1 MSEPVTDERTWEDEE
16 TLQEEPEPIVRRP
29 RRRLLTPATA
39 LLFALL
45 LGAGGFI
52 AGVQVEKGE
61 VSNSASSRGAGRL
74 AGLLG
79 AAGGS
84 AAASGTAGAR
94 GSVAG
99 GGGGAGGRGFAAAGG
114 AGATIGQVEYVS
126 GADLYVTNL
135 EGNTVKVLTDG
146 AQITKQVNSTV
157 KGVHPGDTVI
167 VQGAT
172 HSNGSVQAATVRD
185 SGNSG
190 TGGADAAL
198 FGGGSGSSGGNGGSG
213 GSSSGSTSSTG
224 GARSSGGSTG
234 EPALFG
240 K

>member
-1 MSEPVTDERTWEDEE
+1 MSEPVTDEQTWEDEE
-16 TLQEEPEPIVRRP
+16 VRDEGETRQGEDVHEPESILRRP

-39 LLFALL
+39 LLFAVLV
-45 LGAGGFI
+45 GIGGFI

-61 VSNSASSRGAGRL
+61 TSSSSSAPGAGRL
-74 AGLLG
+74 AGLVG
-79 AAGGS
+79 AAGRS
-84 AAASGTAGAR
+84 TAASPSPGN
-94 GSVAG
+94 
-99 GGGGAGGRGFAAAGG
+99 RGFAAAGG
-114 AGATIGQVEYVS
+114 AGATVGQVEYVS

-135 EGNTVKVLTDG
+135 EGNTVKVLTGG

-185 SGNSG
+185 SG
-190 TGGADAAL
+190 
-198 FGGGSGSSGGNGGSG
+198 SSGAVTTGP
-213 GSSSGSTSSTG
+213 SSS
-224 GARSSGGSTG
+224 

>member
-1 MSEPVTDERTWEDEE
+1 MSEPVTDEQTWKDEE
-16 TLQEEPEPIVRRP
+16 VREEHDVHAPEPILRRP

-45 LGAGGFI
+45 VGAGGFI
-52 AGVQVEKGE
+52 VGVQVEKGE
-61 VSNSASSRGAGRL
+61 VSSSSSSRGAGRL

-84 AAASGTAGAR
+84 AAASATAGAR
-94 GSVAG
+94 GFAAG
-99 GGGGAGGRGFAAAGG
+99 SGGAGGRGFAAAGG
-114 AGATIGQVEYVS
+114 AGATVGQVEYVS

-135 EGNTVKVLTDG
+135 EGNTVKVLTNG

-185 SGNSG
+185 SGSA
-190 TGGADAAL
+190 GGAGAAL
-198 FGGGSGSSGGNGGSG
+198 FGGASGSSSGSPSG
-213 GSSSGSTSSTG
+213 GSSSTG
-224 GARSSGGSTG
+224 GSRSSG

>member
-1 MSEPVTDERTWEDEE
+1 MSEPVTDEQTWEDEE
-16 TLQEEPEPIVRRP
+16 VREEGETREAEDVYEPEPILRRP

-39 LLFALL
+39 LLFAILV
-45 LGAGGFI
+45 GIGGFI

-61 VSNSASSRGAGRL
+61 TPSSSSARGAGRL

-84 AAASGTAGAR
+84 TAAGGAAGAR
-94 GSVAG
+94 GSTAS
-99 GGGGAGGRGFAAAGG
+99 GAGGRGFAVAGG
-114 AGATIGQVEYVS
+114 AGATVGQVEYVS

-135 EGNTVKVLTDG
+135 EGNTVKVLTEG
-146 AQITKQVNSTV
+146 AQITKQVNSTI

-167 VQGAT
+167 VQGAA
-172 HSNGSVQAATVRD
+172 HSNGSVQASTVRD
-185 SGNSG
+185 SGSSG
-190 TGGADAAL
+190 AGGGGAAL
-198 FGGGSGSSGGNGGSG
+198 FGGASG
-213 GSSSGSTSSTG
+213 GSSGSGAARPSS
-224 GARSSGGSTG
+224 S